1 MGNALEAAKFSIL
14 QGNTGVDDKST
25 LIKGIDDF
33 AGDVKTWKDNIDA
46 ARLKLKTDTA
56 SKYREAEKEVYEN
69 LPSDKT
75 DRDLALKALASYK
88 DQLYGNM
95 GLVQAG
101 MIKPEDNLIFQENGK
116 QSFEILANQIN
127 DYAKRRE
134 ETLKRS
140 KGYYETNED
149 GSQKLDAQG
158 KPIYVPPASGAYEA
172 SLQDLQSR
180 MGNPE
185 FTNVTFGE
193 NGMAKVT
200 FYKTEIDELTGT
212 RVLIKDA
219 DGNPIPIDG
228 LKDMS
233 VLSFDRGRNQRA
245 DRLDLQTNVMNVV
258 GPNTALGQTFDTMS
272 KNGLLLGTIEDN
284 QRANPQLKAMIDDGV
299 STLTSTP
306 DRIVSILSDNGPQSQ
321 QSIPL
326 NVAQW
331 DGLTD
336 AQKKETVTYTWTD
349 ASGNQQTGTKSK
361 YIKLVTSA
369 NGQIVP
375 ELEPKDREAAENIAR
390 TSVYAALKKD
400 ITDKGTKRS
409 EFQKKDPK
417 PGDDKKDSTFKL
429 IDQVVGTG
437 NRDSLEAIVRENPN
451 VVNFEINKAD
461 PADEGSVDEVIFTK
475 ADGTKTAPIPLGEGR
490 DAVDVG
496 KLFAAELGYPA
507 EAYANKSDYKAGDPL
522 SQDIKDFENFETPKE
537 SYGGLGKL
545 AIGKDGNDITYAS
558 QYIEKDDE
566 GEMAAKAQVVV
577 DKARARYGDIP
588 NIKVSFDDLSN
599 MDGTDEISITIDG
612 VKYKNVGYTSDNH
625 KWLMENLDRA
635 LSGEQIQGTSSSGVI
650 YKNK

>member
-475 ADGTKTAPIPLGEGR
+475 ADGTKTAPIPLGKDR

-650 YKNK
+650 YKDK